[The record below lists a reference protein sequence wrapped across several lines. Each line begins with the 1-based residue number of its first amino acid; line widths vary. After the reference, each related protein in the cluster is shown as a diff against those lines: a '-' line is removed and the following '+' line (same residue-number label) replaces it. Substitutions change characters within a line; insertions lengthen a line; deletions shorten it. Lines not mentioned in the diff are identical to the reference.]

1 MSLVQGF
8 RTGFDIVDRHYRNQ
22 ESDRRFDQQ
31 MGLQRR
37 RMGMAEEGH
46 EARMTQAG
54 LNNQILQNQVND
66 IPDANQYRDKTRAL
80 SLQTAETQNDTVMTQ
95 NESAKFNLDT
105 AKADRKKKQALERLN
120 MYRASGDW
128 SGFLQD
134 DTFDGTNL
142 ELLKNGANADS
153 AIALTDSISKNDV
166 NGVVAQ
172 ANNLFKSKLNRNV
185 GKMKGRDGGVIRDIS
200 IVGFEQLED
209 GTTKLPVKVT
219 TDKGVYTS
227 YISEMRGIDPSD
239 PDKQFTADQLFGTAA
254 VMGNMAQTL
263 KASGVYDGLNDA
275 ADRALGATNRPS
287 GQVPAE
293 VQTMQMLSELTGIPI
308 EELVR
313 SRMMNQRSP
322 DPMSVYQNA
331 VRLAQNDPA
340 WKEIAYEED
349 PKQREAQQKALIRQY
364 MTIPGAEKPAPQ
376 TEVTGEY
383 RQLLQQAQQAIE
395 SGKDRGAVIQRLV
408 EMGVPQDQIN
418 L

>member
-8 RTGFDIVDRHYRNQ
+8 RTGFDIVDRYYRNE

-46 EARMTQAG
+46 EARMMQAG
-54 LNNQILQNQVND
+54 LNNQILQNQVDD

-80 SLQTAETQNDTVMTQ
+80 SLQTAETQNDTAMTQ

-120 MYRASGDW
+120 VYRASGDW

-166 NGVVAQ
+166 NGVVAH

-227 YISEMRGIDPSD
+227 YISDLRGIDPSD

-263 KASGVYDGLNDA
+263 KASGVYGGLNDA

-293 VQTMQMLSELTGIPI
+293 VQTISMLSQMTGIPAD
-308 EELVR
+308 ELVR
-313 SRMMNQRSP
+313 ARYMSQKDPSGATLRKNALELAQSDPRWEDIQYAKDPIERSRMTQKIIQEYTGYLMGGSP
-322 DPMSVYQNA
+322 ES
-331 VRLAQNDPA
+331 
-340 WKEIAYEED
+340 
-349 PKQREAQQKALIRQY
+349 
-364 MTIPGAEKPAPQ
+364 PAPRDL
-376 TEVTGEY
+376 GDDPLDI
-383 RQLLQQAQQAIE
+383 R
-395 SGKDRGAVIQRLV
+395 
-408 EMGVPQDQIN
+408 
-418 L
+418 

>member
-22 ESDRRFDQQ
+22 ESDRRFDEQ
-31 MGLQRR
+31 MALQRQ
-37 RMGMAEEGH
+37 RMGMDQEQHQASMQQQGLQ
-46 EARMTQAG
+46 TQ
-54 LNNQILQNQVND
+54 IMQNQVDDLPAAND
-66 IPDANQYRDKTRAL
+66 YRDKTRAL
-80 SLQTAETQNDTVMTQ
+80 SLQTAETQNDTAMTQ

-105 AKADRKKKQALERLN
+105 AKADRKTKQALERLN

-142 ELLKNGANADS
+142 ELLKNGAIAEY
-153 AIALTDSISKNDV
+153 AIALKDSIGKNDT
-166 NGVVAQ
+166 NGIIAH

-200 IVGFEQLED
+200 IVGFEQLQD
-209 GTTKLPVKVT
+209 GTTKLPIKVT
-219 TDKGVYTS
+219 TDKGAYMS
-227 YISEMRGIDPSD
+227 YVSEMRGIDPSD

-293 VQTMQMLSELTGIPI
+293 VQTISMLSQMTGIPAD
-308 EELVR
+308 ELVR
-313 SRMMNQRSP
+313 ARYMSQKDPSGATLRKNALELAQSDPRWEDIQYAEDPIERSRMTQKIIQEYTGYLMGGSP
-322 DPMSVYQNA
+322 
-331 VRLAQNDPA
+331 
-340 WKEIAYEED
+340 
-349 PKQREAQQKALIRQY
+349 EA
-364 MTIPGAEKPAPQ
+364 PAPRDL
-376 TEVTGEY
+376 GDDPLGI
-383 RQLLQQAQQAIE
+383 R
-395 SGKDRGAVIQRLV
+395 
-408 EMGVPQDQIN
+408 
-418 L
+418 